1 MEEVEAVSHKLGME
15 LPVSIDQR
23 MAGAEKVG
31 EHKTSMLQDLE
42 AGRPMELEALVGAV
56 VELGERVGLPMTCTR
71 TVYNCTKLLSQ
82 CAAPPADKMRA
93 VPK

>member
-1 MEEVEAVSHKLGME
+1 LIRNIMQEVEAISHKLGME

-42 AGRPMELEALVGAV
+42 AGRPMELEALVGTL
-56 VELGERVGLPMTCTR
+56 VELGERVGLAMPYTR
-71 TVYNCTKLLSQ
+71 TVYSCAKLLGQSVT
-82 CAAPPADKMRA
+82 PPPSK
-93 VPK
+93 